1 MTDSNRLPAP
11 RPDWALF
18 LDVDGTLVEI
28 AETPHSVR
36 PDPDLPDILSDL
48 KTALGGA
55 VALVSGRPL
64 NVLDGF
70 FAPLVLPAAG
80 LHGLER
86 RRADGH
92 ITRPV
97 TPPAAMTAAREA
109 MKEFANGQSGLL
121 IEDKDLTIALHYRKA
136 PALEKAVTAFAESL
150 IARLDE
156 GLVLQRGKM
165 VVEIRP
171 SGPDKGTVIE
181 SFMAEAPFIG
191 RIPVFAGDDVTDENG
206 FAAVNRL
213 GGHSIRVGNGPS
225 LAKKRMANVKEL
237 ISWLRQLNERLSEPA
252 GGGNPASPA
261 EGSDEAS

>member
-1 MTDSNRLPAP
+1 MADSSCLPAP

-18 LDVDGTLVEI
+18 LDVDGTLIEI

-36 PDPDLPDILSDL
+36 PDPALPEILSDL
-48 KTALGGA
+48 KNALGGA

-64 NVLDGF
+64 NLLDGF
-70 FAPLVLPAAG
+70 FAPLLLPAAG

-86 RRADGH
+86 RRADGE
-92 ITRPV
+92 IIRPI
-97 TPPAAMTAAREA
+97 TPPAAMTAAREEIR
-109 MKEFANGQSGLL
+109 KFATGQAGLL
-121 IEDKDLTIALHYRKA
+121 IEDKDLTVALHYRKA
-136 PALEKAVTAFAESL
+136 PKLEEAVTAFAESL
-150 IARLDE
+150 IERLDE

-171 SGPDKGTVIE
+171 AGPDKGTVIE
-181 SFMAEAPFIG
+181 NFMAEPPFAG
-191 RIPVFAGDDVTDENG
+191 RIPVFVGDDVTDENG

-237 ISWLRQLNERLSEPA
+237 ISWLRQLNERLSSPA
-252 GGGNPASPA
+252 GGNPASLA
-261 EGSDEAS
+261 ERSDGAA